1 MTRPCRRITLH
12 FSQIFLTLGCT
23 FTSVESPEVPS
34 ATPRAAARNRVP
46 PAGAGR
52 RAFSPVSEDDPAA
65 GEVIGRQL
73 HHHPVLREDPDVVL
87 PHLATDVGEDLV
99 SVLQLNAERC
109 VGQGFD
115 HPPLELD
122 GAVLLGHVLRDPGA
136 DRAAGHARATANRP
150 PTRPPEAMTLTACA
164 RTTSAF
170 RPGAPIPRS
179 GRSASGRHGTR
190 AQHAPIDQDTRR
202 ST

>member
-23 FTSVESPEVPS
+23 FTSVESPEVLSAPS
-34 ATPRAAARNRVP
+34 LAAARKRVL
-46 PAGAGR
+46 PAGTGR
-52 RAFSPVSEDDPAA
+52 KGFSPVSEDDPTA

-99 SVLQLNAERC
+99 SVLQLNAEHC

-115 HPPLELD
+115 HTPLDLD
-122 GAVLLGHVLRDPGA
+122 GAVLLGHFLRDPGA
-136 DRAAGHARATANRP
+136 DRAAGHARTAAIRP
-150 PTRPPEAMTLTACA
+150 PTRPPKGMMLTTCA
-164 RTTSAF
+164 RSATAF
-170 RPGAPIPRS
+170 RSGAPIPRL
-179 GRSASGRHGTR
+179 GRTPSGRHGTR

-202 ST
+202 TT